1 MSRSQESFNKK
12 EVRKKKEKKRKDKE
26 IKKLTRKDN
35 DNGSFD
41 NMIAYVDEN
50 GMITSTPPDPS
61 KKIAVKLEDIE
72 ISIPKSDPNQVID
85 PIRKGSVT
93 FFNTSKGFGFIRDLE
108 TQESVFVH
116 VNNLL
121 EDIKEGN
128 LVNYEVEMGQKGP
141 TAVQVKLYKEPK
153 PVAAPP
159 PAPPKPS
166 EPEILPE

>member
-12 EVRKKKEKKRKDKE
+12 EVRNKKEKKRKEKE
-26 IKKLTRKDN
+26 IKKQTRKDS
-35 DNGSFD
+35 DKGSFD
-41 NMIAYVDEN
+41 DMIAYVDEN

-61 KKIAVKLEDIE
+61 LKKVINLEDIE
-72 ISIPKSDPNQVID
+72 ISIPKSDPNQIID

-93 FFNTSKGFGFIRDLE
+93 FFNNAKGFGFIRDLE

-153 PVAAPP
+153 PAAQQPP
-159 PAPPKPS
+159 QAPT
-166 EPEILPE
+166 E